1 MRAQAGADPQAVNT
15 AGLTPLEYA
24 AKESHVACTDALAQ
38 AAQLP
43 GGRPRATAALR
54 GVALAPWRILSAV
67 ATPLVREERHSAAA
81 LLVFALRRLMQPHA
95 SPACGGLSAPY
106 FEAGRP
112 LLTRLAALDEAAATG
127 AAPCFRVDEAE
138 VPDDAMGKMGTVAVS
153 LNALNNEAK
162 QAVDAAAVVIA
173 LAGGLSAAEQA
184 PLASLR
190 VCGLP
195 LPLRLLRSN
204 IRRQELTAFWPNQ
217 DAGTLRIILRTCS
230 AVNSLTECALATL
243 GKALAAPAAPRHV
256 TLQLAIPFPWRFEG
270 VSPTPSAAEG
280 AAVARLPSMVAAAF
294 SHALRA
300 GWAQDGALRCLTLE
314 LPPGMRLCAQQRLL
328 LLTRAL
334 AAPHSAVLTVLMGA
348 CHPRSRSPLRLLSTE
363 LLRRVLSDCIFAVRI
378 VELDAPPQ
386 QGA

>member
-1 MRAQAGADPQAVNT
+1 MRAQAGADPQAVNA

-38 AAQLP
+38 AAPLP

-54 GVALAPWRILSAV
+54 GVALAPWRILSAA

-95 SPACGGLSAPY
+95 SPARGGLSAPY

-112 LLTRLAALDEAAATG
+112 LLTRLAALDEAAVAG

-138 VPDDAMGKMGTVAVS
+138 VPDAICTVALS

-184 PLASLR
+184 PFASLR

-230 AVNSLTECALATL
+230 AVNALTECAMATL

-270 VSPTPSAAEG
+270 VSPTPSAAEI

-294 SHALRA
+294 SHALRT
-300 GWAQDGALRCLTLE
+300 GWAQDGTLRCLTLE

-363 LLRRVLSDCIFAVRI
+363 LLRRVLNDCIFAVRI